1 MDITNGIKINNK
13 TLNNNNMFKF
23 VTVIDFNVDDHYLY
37 FPMRLTAEN
46 EDVLFRRFVQ
56 LGRARE
62 KFDWLDLGYQIYEQ
76 LLSQTP
82 RYVVPNNGAWGD
94 DKVEGKSELIIWFKL
109 NNGGFTNHFFG
120 KKSLHGEYD
129 GKYGYK
135 RFLPE
140 VILNYMINIL
150 YFYENLGKG
159 NYEDRSYI
167 PVDEDLHDRFPFEFQ
182 GTLRKNFLYFVRP
195 FGSDYFSAFEFTQ
208 NSRRIDI
215 GELHT
220 KPIIH
225 SFFADKKIDQ
235 SSLQPNQKAY
245 ANSFRLYV
253 YDTSSSSSSSTE
265 NYAPPTVNLS
275 YFPILNNYDYG
286 AIHYF
291 NPNIDYATTHNE
303 FVIANGTNDPSKIKG
318 DLVTKREVLKNKLKV
333 FNSQEL
339 PMRIAGAVSLSG
351 RLQWFAKGYKYQ
363 DDTKYSTLQY
373 NPIDEGF
380 LRVSNINFD
389 LFKSAMP
396 VQVHTPPTRVRHLRD
411 SVQSGFPDES
421 NFSPP
426 IYFRVKDSHT
436 LDVIFEGIDSIES
449 RLPFVLTTSASH
461 IFFIDVSI
469 IDDILNNHQNTFS
482 HSIPLHLQK

>member
-23 VTVIDFNVDDHYLY
+23 VTVIDFNVDDNYLY
-37 FPMRLTAEN
+37 FPMRITVDN
-46 EDVLFRRFVQ
+46 EQELYRRWQQ
-56 LGRARE
+56 LSRARHE
-62 KFDWLDLGYQIYEQ
+62 FDWLDLGYQIYEQ

-82 RYVVPNNGAWGD
+82 RVVVPNNGAWQD
-94 DKVEGKSELIIWFKL
+94 DTVEGKSELIVWFKL
-109 NNGGFTNHFFG
+109 NDEGFINYFFG
-120 KKSLHGEYD
+120 KKELEWFYKGQ
-129 GKYGYK
+129 KGYK

-140 VILNYMINIL
+140 VVLNYMINIL

-182 GTLRKNFLYFVRP
+182 GTLRKNFLYFVKP
-195 FGSDYFSAFEFTQ
+195 FGSDYFSLLEFTQ
-208 NSRRIDI
+208 NSRPKDI
-215 GELHT
+215 GLLHT
-220 KPIIH
+220 KPMIH
-225 SFFADKKIDQ
+225 SYCPYGKIDQ
-235 SSLQPNQKAY
+235 TSLQPNQKAY

-265 NYAPPTVNLS
+265 NYALPNINLS

-291 NPNIDYATTHNE
+291 NPNIDYATKHNE

-351 RLQWFAKGYKYQ
+351 RLQWHAKGYKYQ
-363 DDTKYSTLQY
+363 DDTKYSTVQY
-373 NPIDEGF
+373 ENKEGF
-380 LRVSNINFD
+380 LRISNINFD

-396 VQVHTPPTRVRHLRD
+396 VQVHTPPARAYHLRY
-411 SVQSGFPDES
+411 SVQSGFPDEKVYT
-421 NFSPP
+421 PP
-426 IYFRVKDSHT
+426 IMFRVKDPHT
-436 LDVIFEGIDSIES
+436 LDVFFINVEPIEAH
-449 RLPFVLTTSASH
+449 LPFVLTTSASH

>member
-23 VTVIDFNVDDHYLY
+23 VTVIDFNVDEDYLY

-46 EDVLFRRFVQ
+46 EDVLFRRYVQ
-56 LGRARE
+56 LGKLKQE
-62 KFDWLDLGYQIYEQ
+62 FEFLDNAYDIYEQ
-76 LLSQTP
+76 VVSQTP
-82 RYVVPNNGAWGD
+82 RSVDTNNAWND
-94 DKVEGKSELIIWFKL
+94 DKTEGKTELIVWFKTSSE
-109 NNGGFTNHFFG
+109 GFSDWFFG
-120 KKSLHGEYD
+120 KGRTQLQWYYKGQ
-129 GKYGYK
+129 KGYK
-135 RFLPE
+135 RYLTEPM
-140 VILNYMINIL
+140 LNYLINIL
-150 YFYENLGKG
+150 YFYDNLGKG
-159 NYEDRSYI
+159 NFEDRTYI
-167 PVDEDLHDRFPFEFQ
+167 PVDENLFDRVPSEFV
-182 GTLRKNFLYFVRP
+182 GTLRRNFLYFVKP
-195 FGSDYFSAFEFTQ
+195 FGTDYFSSFQFTQ
-208 NSRRIDI
+208 NARSKDI
-215 GELHT
+215 GNLHT
-220 KPIIH
+220 KPIVH
-225 SFFADKKIDQ
+225 SYYPDGKIDQ
-235 SSLQPNQKAY
+235 TSLPPNEKAY

-265 NYAPPTVNLS
+265 NYAPPNINLS

-291 NPNIDYATTHNE
+291 NPNIDYATTHND
-303 FVIANGTNDPSKIKG
+303 FVIANGRNDPSKIKG

-363 DDTKYSTLQY
+363 DDTKYSNLQY
-373 NPIDEGF
+373 EDKEGF

-396 VQVHTPPTRVRHLRD
+396 VQIHTPPTREFHRT
-411 SVQSGFPDES
+411 SSYQSGFPDEYKY
-421 NFSPP
+421 NPP
-426 IYFRVKDSHT
+426 IFFRVKDSHT
-436 LDVIFEGIDSIES
+436 LDVIFTHVEPKEAH
-449 RLPFVLTTSASH
+449 LPFVLTTSASH

>member
-37 FPMRLTAEN
+37 FPMRLTVDN
-46 EDVLFRRFVQ
+46 EQELYSRFFRGLSKVKKQFNDIH
-56 LGRARE
+56 LAY
-62 KFDWLDLGYQIYEQ
+62 DIYKQ

-82 RYVVPNNGAWGD
+82 RQVVPNNGAWD
-94 DKVEGKSELIIWFKL
+94 DYKVEGKTELIVWFKL
-109 NNGGFTNHFFG
+109 KNDDMASFFFNKKELEGFYKGQN
-120 KKSLHGEYD
+120 
-129 GKYGYK
+129 GYK

-150 YFYENLGKG
+150 YFYDNLGKG
-159 NYEDRSYI
+159 NYEDRTYI
-167 PVDEDLHDRFPFEFQ
+167 PVDEELHDRFPFEFQ
-182 GTLRKNFLYFVRP
+182 GTLRKNFLYFVKP

-208 NSRRIDI
+208 NSRSKDI

-225 SFFADKKIDQ
+225 SYYPDGKIDQ

-265 NYAPPTVNLS
+265 NYAPPNINLS

-291 NPNIDYATTHNE
+291 NPNIDYATTHHD
-303 FVIANGTNDPSKIKG
+303 FVIANGSNDPSKIKG
-318 DLVTKREVLKNKLKV
+318 DLVTKREVQKNKLKV

-363 DDTKYSTLQY
+363 DDTKYSNLQY
-373 NPIDEGF
+373 EAKEGF

-396 VQVHTPPTRVRHLRD
+396 VQVHTPPTRTQHLRT
-411 SVQSGFPDES
+411 SVQSGFPDERVYT
-421 NFSPP
+421 PP
-426 IYFRVKDSHT
+426 VFFRVKDSHT
-436 LDVIFEGIDSIES
+436 LDIFFIGVEPTES
-449 RLPFVLTTSASH
+449 HLPFVLTTSASH